1 MKKTPE
7 IILAEKNMA
16 PGVITAEG
24 FLGDDDLSLSEIITR
39 DECEMRALKMD
50 FNKVADI
57 LEHLIREGEKG
68 MGEPI
73 TVDDRWLVQ
82 ILEAKGSLPCPFGHQ
97 GLYRKTAAEITCLK
111 SRETLLV
118 TELSL
123 HLLREHHF
131 MQGKGSP
138 FRLEPGKLGV
148 IFCE

>member
-7 IILAEKNMA
+7 MILAEKNMA

-24 FLGDDDLSLSEIITR
+24 FLGDDELSLSEIITR
-39 DECEMRALKMD
+39 DECEMRALKLD

-68 MGEPI
+68 LGEPI

-97 GLYRKTAAEITCLK
+97 GLYRKTAAEITCPQ
-111 SRETLLV
+111 E
-118 TELSL
+118 
-123 HLLREHHF
+123 
-131 MQGKGSP
+131 QGNP
-138 FRLEPGKLGV
+138 FL
-148 IFCE
+148 